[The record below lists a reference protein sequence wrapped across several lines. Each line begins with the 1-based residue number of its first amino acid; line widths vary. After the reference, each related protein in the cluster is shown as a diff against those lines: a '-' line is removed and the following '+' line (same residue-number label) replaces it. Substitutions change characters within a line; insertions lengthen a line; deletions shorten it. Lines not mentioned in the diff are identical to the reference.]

1 MRLNDTVN
9 DETRPGKE
17 SFCKGR
23 KHKKNYNTFFSRF
36 VPAVV
41 GPELFRQRLQDAD
54 GVTSADTV
62 CTISDEAFA
71 LLLVENSYDRWTDI
85 YTKTGGIPKQRRG
98 DRTRQCDSDIAPQY
112 THGGI
117 KYELHQKTK
126 TKGWTTTGI
135 QRYNELFK
143 MVQTDRK
150 RYTGFMLKFIKDQKK
165 TINNKKE
172 TTALVAVTA
181 VHLLWDDADAQTP
194 CETTNRG
201 STSGSESSDATED
214 SVNADHIT
222 IVKI

>member
-1 MRLNDTVN
+1 M
-9 DETRPGKE
+9 
-17 SFCKGR
+17 
-23 KHKKNYNTFFSRF
+23 
-36 VPAVV
+36 
-41 GPELFRQRLQDAD
+41 
-54 GVTSADTV
+54 
-62 CTISDEAFA
+62 ISDEAFA

-194 CETTNRG
+194 CETTKCG

-214 SVNADHIT
+214 SV
-222 IVKI
+222 VKI